1 MKKYTQEEFDA
12 FEVDEYG
19 YKICPTGDYT
29 EIKSFG
35 EWCSFGERCSFG
47 EGCSFGERCRFGE
60 RCSCEFGEFSKM
72 LTIGGFGSEARTT
85 YFFLLTTGKALYV
98 RCGCFRGTYDEWINK
113 VQETHQNSKFA
124 RAYLAAGEAVKIMC
138 EEG

>member
-1 MKKYTQEEFDA
+1 MEKYTQKKFDA
-12 FEVDEYG
+12 FKSDEYG

-29 EIKSFG
+29 QIKN
-35 EWCSFGERCSFG
+35 
-47 EGCSFGERCRFGE
+47 FGE

-72 LTIGGFGSEARTT
+72 LTFGGFGSEARTT
-85 YFFLLTTGKALYV
+85 YFFLLTSKALYV
-98 RCGCFRGTYDEWINK
+98 RCGCFQGTYDEWINK
-113 VQETHQNSKFA
+113 VQETHHNSKFA

>member
-12 FEVDEYG
+12 FETDEYG

-35 EWCSFGERCSFG
+35 E
-47 EGCSFGERCRFGE
+47 

-72 LTIGGFGSEARTT
+72 LTFGGFGSEARTT
-85 YFFLLTTGKALYV
+85 YFFLLTSKALYV
-98 RCGCFRGTYDEWINK
+98 RCGCFQGTYDEWINK
-113 VQETHQNSKFA
+113 VQETHHNSKFA